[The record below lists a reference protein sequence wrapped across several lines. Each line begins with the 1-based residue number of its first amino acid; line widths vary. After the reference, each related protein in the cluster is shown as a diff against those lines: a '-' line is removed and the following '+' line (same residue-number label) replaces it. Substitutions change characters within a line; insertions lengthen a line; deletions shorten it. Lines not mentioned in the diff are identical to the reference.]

1 MRTIDDDFRA
11 LVSRHAILDEAAAD
25 QLQHAARA
33 LAQMEPWMASSIT
46 CMRRVPADQA
56 EAFADLAREL
66 ANELGLAVR
75 VDAGT
80 PMSVRFSRRGDEQ

>member
-1 MRTIDDDFRA
+1 MRTIDEDFRA
-11 LVSRHAILDEAAAD
+11 LVSRHTILGDAAAD
-25 QLQHAARA
+25 QLEHAARA

-66 ANELGLAVR
+66 ADELGLAVR
-75 VDAGT
+75 VDAGV
-80 PMSVRFSRRGDEQ
+80 PMTVRFSRRGDER